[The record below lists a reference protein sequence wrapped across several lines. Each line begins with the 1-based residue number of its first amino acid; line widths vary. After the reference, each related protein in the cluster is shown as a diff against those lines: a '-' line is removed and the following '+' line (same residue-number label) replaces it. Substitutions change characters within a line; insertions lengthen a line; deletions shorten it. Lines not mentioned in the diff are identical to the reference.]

1 MNGLKAM
8 VLAAGH
14 GVRLAP
20 LTNELAK
27 PACPVCNHPLIH
39 FPLSRLASIG
49 VKDVVVNLHHLP
61 ATVERAIEN
70 QPHPHPVAGR
80 GRSAA
85 GHRDT
90 CGTAALGCG
99 PRGAASSAPTRGGSF
114 GLSVHT
120 VFEAK
125 ILGTGGGLKNARSLL
140 AGAETILLLNGDSIG
155 EADLSPLVAAHRE
168 SGALATMLLLDDPR
182 RERYGAVEVDAA
194 GAVVDIAGLR
204 GVTGARRGLFAGVHA
219 LSPEIFSAMPALDE
233 FCINRQVHL
242 PLLASRPGAVRAMF
256 GEGRFFD
263 LGAPTDYLEAQW
275 SLLDDPGPFAFL
287 HEGLAERRGVWVDP
301 TAQIAEDAWL
311 AGPTIVGGG
320 AVIEDG
326 ATVGGYSV
334 IGPGATVAA
343 GARLE
348 RCVVWPGARAEG
360 VTFET
365 IVTSSGLVQL

>member
-140 AGAETILLLNGDSIG
+140 AGAETILLLNGDRS
-155 EADLSPLVAAHRE
+155 ARLTCLRLSP
-168 SGALATMLLLDDPR
+168 
-182 RERYGAVEVDAA
+182 
-194 GAVVDIAGLR
+194 
-204 GVTGARRGLFAGVHA
+204 
-219 LSPEIFSAMPALDE
+219 
-233 FCINRQVHL
+233 
-242 PLLASRPGAVRAMF
+242 
-256 GEGRFFD
+256 
-263 LGAPTDYLEAQW
+263 
-275 SLLDDPGPFAFL
+275 
-287 HEGLAERRGVWVDP
+287 P
-301 TAQIAEDAWL
+301 TANRARWRRCCCWTIR
-311 AGPTIVGGG
+311 AGS
-320 AVIEDG
+320 
-326 ATVGGYSV
+326 AT
-334 IGPGATVAA
+334 
-343 GARLE
+343 ARS
-348 RCVVWPGARAEG
+348 RSTRRAR
-360 VTFET
+360 
-365 IVTSSGLVQL
+365 